1 MGRWGDQ
8 GYFVFSALVGGL
20 QGRNCVTEEVVGN
33 AQAGEAAAQDGDVI
47 VADCHYSFFKFGVR
61 RGSTSRCL

>member
-1 MGRWGDQ
+1 
-8 GYFVFSALVGGL
+8 
-20 QGRNCVTEEVVGN
+20 VTEEVVGN